1 MKRRCNSRSVRFA
14 YLFLLL
20 VLAVENFALDPKT
33 AIDKY
38 IHRQW
43 SVKDGLP
50 HDSVTCFAQDPRG
63 FIWVG
68 TDNGLARFDGDDFKI
83 FNKNNTKEIKNNSI
97 TSLYAAADGTLLIGT
112 DGGGIS
118 IFKNNR
124 FKHYSTSNGLP
135 SNFIRFITGDSSQNI
150 RVSTC
155 GGGVIGLRLR
165 RFNIAVAYKDV
176 DPSLLAG
183 CVRPVLSD
191 SKKDLW
197 TGTDNG
203 LKRSHQGKSF
213 MYTVKAGLK
222 DNRIRA
228 ICEDREGKLWVGTEK
243 GVNRITKT
251 RGDSVL
257 ITNITAF
264 EQHVVYSILEDKDGV
279 IWTATDRGLYRVR
292 NNGRYEIEKATSL
305 EAFLGTI
312 PVTSLFED
320 RQGIL
325 WIGTYGKGMSSLRD
339 GKFKFYTTSD
349 GLSHNYVTS
358 IYQDDKGTVW
368 IGTNGWGLNQLKQ
381 EKIKVFTK
389 KNGLCSNYITA
400 IYEDKRGN
408 HCIWIGTPDGLNRWN
423 NQQFN
428 LYNVKDGLS
437 HNSISALS
445 GDREGN
451 LWIGTHRGLNG
462 YKNGKFYVPGNQK
475 GLANQVI
482 LTMAGDTK
490 GNLWIGTSQGFYRLK
505 NTRTKPLLERIST
518 HVVQDI
524 YIDWTGSIWLGTKDQ
539 GLIRFIDGRFIAYP
553 LDSEFSNAKVYRV
566 LEDREANLW
575 MSSNHGLFM
584 VSKAAFTRDRFRY
597 RRRLTSSDR
606 YHHLLE
612 SDGLKSEVFSGDGQ
626 PAGWQTTDGRM
637 WFPTINGIAVI
648 TPEGIKFKDPV
659 LPVHIEKLVVDDQT
673 FFPGG
678 PSLFPKKTR
687 KIEFYFTALNFD
699 GLENLEFKC
708 KLTGIFP
715 EKLGTRQEI
724 VNQKKI
730 IFRDILPGK
739 YNFSVFAGN
748 ENKGWGEAASYDF
761 TVRYTIS
768 GIEGFILVLIFVLP
782 ILLVV
787 ISRHLERRAKTKE
800 MLKIFQDDA
809 RYKTHVLTPKTVKK
823 HMLRLLSVMK
833 EEKPYLDPNM
843 TVTKLANRLGVSKEH
858 ISQTINQCF
867 YMNFNQFLNKY
878 RIEEA
883 KERLKDPKESQ
894 YVVFKI
900 ALDVGFNS
908 KSTFNTAFKKFT
920 GMNPSQYREKYLG
933 ETSSES

>member
-1 MKRRCNSRSVRFA
+1 MKRRYKSRCVRFA
-14 YLFLLL
+14 YVLLL
-20 VLAVENFALDPKT
+20 LFLAVENFALDPN
-33 AIDKY
+33 AALDKY

-50 HDSVTCFAQDPRG
+50 HDCVTCFTQDTKG

-68 TDNGLARFDGDDFKI
+68 TDNGLARFDGDDFTI

-97 TSLYAAADGTLLIGT
+97 TSLNASADGTLWIGT

-118 IFKNNR
+118 IFKYNR
-124 FKHYSTSNGLP
+124 FKHFSTKDGLP
-135 SNFIRFITGDSSQNI
+135 SNFIRLITGDSSRNI

-155 GGGVIGLRLR
+155 GGGVIGLRLWG
-165 RFNIAVAYKDV
+165 FKIQITSNDNDA
-176 DPSLLAG
+176 SLLAG
-183 CVRPVLSD
+183 CVAAVLPD
-191 SKKDLW
+191 SKKNLW
-197 TGTDNG
+197 IGSDNG
-203 LKRSHQGKSF
+203 LKRSKKAKSF
-213 MYTVKAGLK
+213 IYTVKNGLK

-228 ICEDREGKLWVGTEK
+228 LCEDRQGKVWVGTAR
-243 GVNRITKT
+243 GVSRITKT

-257 ITNITAF
+257 ITNLMALD
-264 EQHVVYSILEDKDGV
+264 QHVVYSILEDKDGV
-279 IWTATDRGLYRVR
+279 IWTATDRGLYRIGK
-292 NNGRYEIEKATSL
+292 NGRYVEKVSAL
-305 EAFLGTI
+305 EASQGTI
-312 PVTSLFED
+312 PVISLFED

-325 WIGTYGKGMSSLRD
+325 WIGTHGKGMSSLRD
-339 GKFKFYTTSD
+339 GKFKFYTTTD

-358 IYQDDKGTVW
+358 IYQDDKGTIW
-368 IGTNGWGLNQLKQ
+368 IGTNGRGLNQLRK

-408 HCIWIGTPDGLNRWN
+408 LWIGTPDGLNRLN

-428 LYNVKDGLS
+428 VYTVKDGLL
-437 HNSISALS
+437 HNSISVLS

-451 LWIGTHRGLNG
+451 LWIGTYRGLNG
-462 YKNGKFYVPGNQK
+462 FKNGKFYVPGNQQQ
-475 GLANQVI
+475 LANQVI
-482 LTMAGDTK
+482 LAMAGDSK
-490 GNLWIGTSQGFYRLK
+490 GNLWIGASQGFYRLK
-505 NTRTKPLLERIST
+505 NTSSEPLLERISA
-518 HVVQDI
+518 HVIQDI
-524 YIDWTGSIWLGTKDQ
+524 HIDWIGSLWLGTKDQ
-539 GLIRFIDGRFIAYP
+539 GLIRFIGGRFIAYP

-566 LEDREANLW
+566 LEDRDANLW

-584 VSKAAFTRDRFRY
+584 VSKAAFSRYRFRY
-597 RRRLTSSDR
+597 RRRLSPSDR
-606 YHHLLE
+606 YYHLLE
-612 SDGLKSEVFSGDGQ
+612 SDGLKSAVFTGDGQ
-626 PAGWQTTDGRM
+626 PAGWQTTDRRM
-637 WFPTINGIAVI
+637 WFPTVNGIAVI
-648 TPEGIKFKDPV
+648 NPEKIKIKDPV
-659 LPVHIEKLVVDDQT
+659 IPVHVEKLVVDGQT
-673 FFPGG
+673 FFPGD

-687 KIEFYFTALNFD
+687 EIEFYFTALNFK
-699 GLENLEFKC
+699 GLENMKFKC
-708 KLTGIFP
+708 RLIGLFP
-715 EKLGTRQEI
+715 DKLGTREEI
-724 VNQKKI
+724 IDQKKI
-730 IFRDILPGK
+730 IFRDIPPGK
-739 YNFSVFAGN
+739 YNFRVAAGN
-748 ENKGWGEAASYDF
+748 EDKGWGEAASYNF
-761 TVRYTIS
+761 TIRYTIS
-768 GIEGFILVLIFVLP
+768 GIEGFILVLIFILP

-809 RYKTHVLTPKTVKK
+809 RYKTHVLTPKLVKK
-823 HMLRLLSVMK
+823 YMLELLTVMK

-843 TVTKLANRLGVSKEH
+843 TVTKLAKRLGVSKEH
-858 ISQTINQCF
+858 ISQTINQSF

-933 ETSSES
+933 ETSSKS

>member
-1 MKRRCNSRSVRFA
+1 
-14 YLFLLL
+14 LLL
-20 VLAVENFALDPKT
+20 VLAVENFALDPNS
-33 AIDKY
+33 ALDKY
-38 IHRQW
+38 IYRQW

-50 HDSVTCFAQDPRG
+50 HDCVTCFAQDTKG
-63 FIWVG
+63 FIWIG

-83 FNKNNTKEIKNNSI
+83 FNKTNTKEIKNNSI
-97 TSLYAAADGTLLIGT
+97 TTLYASPDGALLIGT
-112 DGGGIS
+112 DGGGIC

-124 FKHYSTSNGLP
+124 FRHYSTSEGL
-135 SNFIRFITGDSSQNI
+135 SSDFIRFITGDSSQNI

-155 GGGVIGLRLR
+155 GGGIIGLKLR
-165 RFNIAVAYKDV
+165 RLNISITNRNSDA
-176 DPSLLAG
+176 SLLVG
-183 CVRPVLSD
+183 CVGPVLSD

-197 TGTDNG
+197 IGTGNG
-203 LKRSHQGKSF
+203 LKRSHKKKSYL
-213 MYTVKAGLK
+213 YTVKEGLK

-228 ICEDREGKLWVGTEK
+228 ICEDREGRLWIGTAK
-243 GVNRITKT
+243 GISRITKPS
-251 RGDSVL
+251 GDSVL
-257 ITNITAF
+257 ITSLTALD
-264 EQHVVYSILEDKDGV
+264 QHVVYSILEDKDGV

-292 NNGRYEIEKATSL
+292 KNGRYEIEKVSL
-305 EAFLGTI
+305 PEELPGTI
-312 PVTSLFED
+312 PVISLFED

-325 WIGTYGKGMSSLRD
+325 WVGTYGKGMSSLRD

-358 IYQDDKGTVW
+358 IYQDEKGTIW

-389 KNGLCSNYITA
+389 QNGLGSNYITA

-408 HCIWIGTPDGLNRWN
+408 LWIGTPDGLNRLN

-428 LYNVKDGLS
+428 VYTVKDGLP

-451 LWIGTHRGLNG
+451 LWIGTHRGLNR
-462 YKNGKFYVPGNQK
+462 YKNGKFYIPGNQEE
-475 GLANQVI
+475 LANQVI
-482 LTMAGDTK
+482 LTLAGDTK
-490 GNLWIGTSQGFYRLK
+490 GNLWIGASQGFYRLK
-505 NTRTKPLLERIST
+505 NTGAKPLLERIST
-518 HVVQDI
+518 YVVQDL
-524 YIDWTGSIWLGTKDQ
+524 YIDWTGSIWLGTKDR
-539 GLIRFIDGRFIAYP
+539 GLIRFINGRFLVYP
-553 LDSEFSNAKVYRV
+553 VDSEFSNAKVYRV
-566 LEDREANLW
+566 LEDRAANLW
-575 MSSNHGLFM
+575 MSSNHGLFTAAKTAF
-584 VSKAAFTRDRFRY
+584 SKDRFRY
-597 RRRLTSSDR
+597 RRGLSHSDR
-606 YHHLLE
+606 YHQLLE
-612 SDGLKSEVFSGDGQ
+612 SDGLKSGIFSGDGQ
-626 PAGWQTTDGRM
+626 PAGWRTTDGRM

-648 TPEGIKFKDPV
+648 NPEEIKFKDPV
-659 LPVHIEKLVVDDQT
+659 LPAHLEKLVVDDQT
-673 FFPGG
+673 FFPEA

-687 KIEFYFTALNFD
+687 KIEFYFTALNFE
-699 GLENLEFKC
+699 GLENMKFKC
-708 KLTGIFP
+708 ILTGIFP
-715 EKLGTRQEI
+715 ERLGTRQEI
-724 VNQKKI
+724 VDQKKI

-739 YNFSVFAGN
+739 YNFSVSAGN
-748 ENKGWGEAASYDF
+748 EDKGWGEATSYDF
-761 TVRYTIS
+761 TIRYTIS
-768 GIEGFILVLIFVLP
+768 GVEGFILVLIFVLP

-787 ISRHLERRAKTKE
+787 VSRLMERRAKTKE
-800 MLKIFQDDA
+800 MLKIFQDDS

-823 HMLRLLSVMK
+823 YMLELLTVMK

-843 TVTKLANRLGVSKEH
+843 TVTKLAKRLGVSKEH

>member
-1 MKRRCNSRSVRFA
+1 MKRRYNYRSVRFA
-14 YLFLLL
+14 YLLLLL
-20 VLAVENFALDPKT
+20 VLAVDNFALDPN
-33 AIDKY
+33 AALDKY
-38 IHRQW
+38 IYRQW

-50 HDSVTCFAQDPRG
+50 HDSVTCFAQDAQG
-63 FIWVG
+63 FIWIG

-97 TSLYAAADGTLLIGT
+97 TSLYVSADGTLLIGT

-124 FKHYSTSNGLP
+124 FKNYSASNGLP
-135 SNFIRFITGDSSQNI
+135 SDFIRFISGDSSQNI

-165 RFNIAVAYKDV
+165 RFNITVTDHNS
-176 DPSLLAG
+176 DTSLLSG
-183 CVRPVLSD
+183 CVRPVLPD

-197 TGTDNG
+197 IGTDNG
-203 LKRSHQGKSF
+203 LKRCLKEKSF
-213 MYTVKAGLK
+213 LYTVKEGLQ

-228 ICEDREGKLWVGTEK
+228 ICEDRHGRLWVGTAK
-243 GVNRITKT
+243 GVNLITKT
-251 RGDSVL
+251 SGDSVL
-257 ITNITAF
+257 IANLTALN
-264 EQHVVYSILEDKDGV
+264 QHVVYSILEDKDGV
-279 IWTATDRGLYRVR
+279 TWTATDRGLYRVR
-292 NNGRYEIEKATSL
+292 KNSRYEIEKVSV
-305 EAFLGTI
+305 ESFSGSI
-312 PVTSLFED
+312 PIISLFED

-325 WIGTYGKGMSSLRD
+325 WIGTHGKGMSGLRD

-368 IGTNGWGLNQLKQ
+368 IGTNGRGLNQLKQ
-381 EKIKVFTK
+381 GEIKVFTK
-389 KNGLCSNYITA
+389 ENGLCSNYITA
-400 IYEDKRGN
+400 IYQDKRRN
-408 HCIWIGTPDGLNRWN
+408 IWIGTPDGLNRLN
-423 NQQFN
+423 NQQ
-428 LYNVKDGLS
+428 LEVYTVKDGLS
-437 HNSISALS
+437 HHSISVLT

-451 LWIGTHRGLNG
+451 LRIGTHRGLTT
-462 YKNGKFYVPGNQK
+462 YKNGKFYVPGNQRE
-475 GLANQVI
+475 LANLVI

-490 GNLWIGTSQGFYRLK
+490 GTLWLGASQGFYRLN
-505 NTRTKPLLERIST
+505 NTGSEPLLERISA

-524 YIDWTGSIWLGTKDQ
+524 YIDWPGSIWLATKGQ
-539 GLIRFIDGRFIAYP
+539 GLVRFMNGRFIAYP
-553 LDSEFSNAKVYRV
+553 VDSEFSNAKVYRI
-566 LEDREANLW
+566 LEDRDANLW
-575 MSSNHGLFM
+575 MSSNYGLFT
-584 VSKAAFTRDRFRY
+584 VAKDAFSSSRSRY
-597 RRRLTSSDR
+597 RRGLSPADS
-606 YHHLLE
+606 YHRLLE
-612 SDGLKSEVFSGDGQ
+612 SDGLISAVFSGDGQ
-626 PAGWQTTDGRM
+626 PAGWQTTDRRM
-637 WFPTINGIAVI
+637 WFPTVNGIAVI
-648 TPEGIKFKDPV
+648 NPGEIKFNDPV
-659 LPVHIEKLVVDDQT
+659 LPVRLEKLVVDDQT
-673 FFPGG
+673 FFPGD
-678 PSLFPKKTR
+678 PSEFPKKTR
-687 KIEFYFTALNFD
+687 KIEFYFTALNFA
-699 GLENLEFKC
+699 GLENMTFKC

-724 VNQKKI
+724 VRQKKI

-739 YNFSVFAGN
+739 YNFSVSAGN
-748 ENKGWGEAASYDF
+748 EKKGWGEAASYDF
-761 TVRYTIS
+761 TIRYTIS

-787 ISRHLERRAKTKE
+787 VSRLLERRAKTKE
-800 MLKIFQDDA
+800 MLKIFQEDS
-809 RYKTHVLTPKTVKK
+809 RYKTHMLTPKIVKK
-823 HMLRLLSVMK
+823 YMLELLTVMK

-843 TVTKLANRLGVSKEH
+843 TVTKLAKRLGVSKEH
-858 ISQTINQCF
+858 ISQTVNQCF

-933 ETSSES
+933 EKSTGS

>member
-1 MKRRCNSRSVRFA
+1 MMKRRYNSRCSCSPGCRVNRKIFA
-14 YLFLLL
+14 YLLLLL
-20 VLAVENFALDPKT
+20 VLVVENFALDPN
-33 AIDKY
+33 AALDKY

-50 HDSVTCFAQDPRG
+50 HDSVTCFAQDAKG

-97 TSLYAAADGTLLIGT
+97 TSLYASADGTLWIGT
-112 DGGGIS
+112 EGGGIS

-124 FKHYSTSNGLP
+124 FKNYSTSDGLP

-150 RVSTC
+150 LVSTC

-165 RFNIAVAYKDV
+165 RFNIFISYHDSDA
-176 DPSLLAG
+176 SLLGG
-183 CVRPVLSD
+183 CARAVLSD

-197 TGTDNG
+197 IGTDNG
-203 LKRSHQGKSF
+203 LKRSNKGKSF
-213 MYTVKAGLK
+213 IYTVKKGLK

-228 ICEDREGKLWVGTEK
+228 ICEDRDGRIWVGTAK
-243 GVNRITKT
+243 GVSRITKT

-257 ITNITAF
+257 ITNLMVF
-264 EQHVVYSILEDKDGV
+264 DQHVVYSILEDKDGV

-292 NNGRYEIEKATSL
+292 KNGRYKIEKATAL
-305 EAFLGTI
+305 AAFPGTI
-312 PVTSLFED
+312 PVISLFED
-320 RQGIL
+320 KQGIL
-325 WIGTYGKGMSSLRD
+325 WIGTYGKGMSNLRD
-339 GKFKFYTTSD
+339 GNFKFYTTTD

-358 IYQDDKGTVW
+358 ICQNTKGTIW
-368 IGTNGWGLNQLKQ
+368 IGTNGRGLNQLKQ

-389 KNGLCSNYITA
+389 KDGLCSNYITA

-408 HCIWIGTPDGLNRWN
+408 LWIGTPDGLNRLKS
-423 NQQFN
+423 QQFRV
-428 LYNVKDGLS
+428 YTVKDGLS
-437 HNSISALS
+437 HHSISVLY
-445 GDREGN
+445 GDEEGN

-462 YKNGKFYVPGNQK
+462 FKNGKLYVPGYQQE
-475 GLANQVI
+475 LANQVI
-482 LTMAGDTK
+482 FTMAGDTK
-490 GNLWIGTSQGFYRLK
+490 GNLWIGASQGFYRLK
-505 NTRTKPLLERIST
+505 NTRSKPLLEKIST
-518 HVVQDI
+518 HVIQDI
-524 YIDWTGSIWLGTKDQ
+524 HIDWLGSIWLGTKDQ

-553 LDSEFSNAKVYRV
+553 VDSEFSNAKVYRV

-575 MSSNHGLFM
+575 LSSNHGLFT
-584 VSKAAFTRDRFRY
+584 VSKAAFTRYRFSY
-597 RRRLTSSDR
+597 RRGLSPSDR

-612 SDGLKSEVFSGDGQ
+612 SDGLKSAIFTGDAQ

-637 WFPTINGIAVI
+637 WFPTVNGIAVI
-648 TPEGIKFKDPV
+648 NPGKIKFKAPV
-659 LPVHIEKLVVDDQT
+659 LPVSLEKLVVDGQT

-678 PSLFPKKTR
+678 LSLFPKKTR
-687 KIEFYFTALNFD
+687 RIEFYFTALNFK
-699 GLENLEFKC
+699 GLENMKFKC
-708 KLTGIFP
+708 RLTGIFP

-724 VNQKKI
+724 VDQKKI
-730 IFRDILPGK
+730 IFRDIPPGK
-739 YNFSVFAGN
+739 YSFSVFAGN

-761 TVRYTIS
+761 TIRYTIS

-787 ISRHLERRAKTKE
+787 ISRLLERRAKTKE

-823 HMLRLLSVMK
+823 YMLELLTVMK

-843 TVTKLANRLGVSKEH
+843 TVSKLAKRLGVSKEH

-883 KERLKDPKESQ
+883 KERL
-894 YVVFKI
+894 
-900 ALDVGFNS
+900 
-908 KSTFNTAFKKFT
+908 
-920 GMNPSQYREKYLG
+920 
-933 ETSSES
+933 

>member
-1 MKRRCNSRSVRFA
+1 MMKRRYNSRCVRFA
-14 YLFLLL
+14 YFLLL
-20 VLAVENFALDPKT
+20 LALAVENFALDPNT
-33 AIDKY
+33 ALDKY

-50 HDSVTCFAQDPRG
+50 HDSVTCFAQDTKG

-97 TSLYAAADGTLLIGT
+97 TSLNISADGTLWIGT

-124 FKHYSTSNGLP
+124 FKHFSTKDGLP
-135 SNFIRFITGDSSQNI
+135 SNFIRLITGDSSRNI

-155 GGGVIGLRLR
+155 GGGVIGLRLW
-165 RFNIAVAYKDV
+165 RFKIQITFTEND
-176 DPSLLAG
+176 SNLLAG
-183 CVRPVLSD
+183 CVGAVLSD
-191 SKKDLW
+191 SKKNLW
-197 TGTDNG
+197 IGTDNG
-203 LKRSHQGKSF
+203 LKRSKAGKSLI
-213 MYTVKAGLK
+213 YTVKKGLK

-228 ICEDREGKLWVGTEK
+228 LCEDRQGKIWVGTAK
-243 GVNRITKT
+243 GVSRITKT

-257 ITNITAF
+257 ITNLTALD
-264 EQHVVYSILEDKDGV
+264 QHVVYSILEDKDGL

-292 NNGRYEIEKATSL
+292 KTGRYKIEKATAL
-305 EAFLGTI
+305 EAFPGTI
-312 PVTSLFED
+312 PVISLFED
-320 RQGIL
+320 SQGIL
-325 WIGTYGKGMSSLRD
+325 WIGTFGKGMCNLRD

-358 IYQDDKGTVW
+358 IFQDDKGTIW
-368 IGTNGWGLNQLKQ
+368 IGTNGRGLNQLKQ
-381 EKIKVFTK
+381 QKIKVFTK

-408 HCIWIGTPDGLNRWN
+408 LWIGTPDGLNRLK
-423 NQQFN
+423 NQQFSV
-428 LYNVKDGLS
+428 YTIKDGLS
-437 HNSISALS
+437 NNSISVLC

-451 LWIGTHRGLNG
+451 LWIGTHRGLNR
-462 YKNGKFYVPGNQK
+462 YKNGKFYVPGYQQE
-475 GLANQVI
+475 LANQVI
-482 LTMAGDTK
+482 FTMAGDRK
-490 GNLWIGTSQGFYRLK
+490 GNLWIGASRGFYRLK
-505 NTRTKPLLERIST
+505 YTRSGPLPEKIST
-518 HVVQDI
+518 HVIQDI
-524 YIDWTGSIWLGTKDQ
+524 HIDWIDSKWLATKDQ
-539 GLIRFIDGRFIAYP
+539 GLIRFINGRFIAYP
-553 LDSEFSNAKVYRV
+553 LDSEFLNAKVYRV
-566 LEDREANLW
+566 LEDRETNLW
-575 MSSNHGLFM
+575 MSSNQGIFT
-584 VSKAAFTRDRFRY
+584 VSKAAFSRY
-597 RRRLTSSDR
+597 RYRYRSRLSPSDR

-612 SDGLKSEVFSGDGQ
+612 SDGLKSAIFTGDAQ

-637 WFPTINGIAVI
+637 WFPTVNGIAVI
-648 TPEGIKFKDPV
+648 DPGKIKFKDPV
-659 LPVHIEKLVVDDQT
+659 LPVHLEKLVVDGQT
-673 FFPGG
+673 FYPGN

-687 KIEFYFTALNFD
+687 RMEFYFTALNFK
-699 GLENLEFKC
+699 GLENMKFKC
-708 KLTGIFP
+708 RLTGIFP
-715 EKLGTRQEI
+715 EKLGTREDI

-730 IFRDILPGK
+730 IFRDIPPGK
-739 YNFSVFAGN
+739 YNFSVTAGN

-761 TVRYTIS
+761 TIRYTIS
-768 GIEGFILVLIFVLP
+768 GIEGFILVLIFILP

-809 RYKTHVLTPKTVKK
+809 RYKTHVMTPKLVKK
-823 HMLRLLSVMK
+823 YMLELLTVMK

-843 TVTKLANRLGVSKEH
+843 TVTKLAKRLGVSKEH

-933 ETSSES
+933 ETSSKS

>member
-1 MKRRCNSRSVRFA
+1 
-14 YLFLLL
+14 LLL
-20 VLAVENFALDPKT
+20 ALAVENFALDPNA

-50 HDSVTCFAQDPRG
+50 HDSVTCFAQDAKG

-83 FNKNNTKEIKNNSI
+83 YNKYNTKELKNNSI
-97 TSLYAAADGTLLIGT
+97 TSLNASADGTLWIGT

-124 FKHYSTSNGLP
+124 FKHFSTKDGLP
-135 SNFIRFITGDSSQNI
+135 SNFIRLITGDSSRNI

-155 GGGVIGLRLR
+155 GGGVIGLRLWG
-165 RFNIAVAYKDV
+165 FKIQITSNDN

-183 CVRPVLSD
+183 CVGAVLSD
-191 SKKDLW
+191 SKKNLW
-197 TGTDNG
+197 IGSDNG
-203 LKRSHQGKSF
+203 LKRSKTRKSF
-213 MYTVKAGLK
+213 IYTVKKGLK

-228 ICEDREGKLWVGTEK
+228 LCEDRQGKIWVGTAK

-257 ITNITAF
+257 ITNLTTF
-264 EQHVVYSILEDKDGV
+264 DQHVVYSILEDKDGV
-279 IWTATDRGLYRVR
+279 IWTATDRGLYRIR
-292 NNGRYEIEKATSL
+292 KNGRYVEKATVP
-305 EAFLGTI
+305 EAFPGAI
-312 PVTSLFED
+312 PVISLFED

-325 WIGTYGKGMSSLRD
+325 WIGTHGKGMSSLRD
-339 GKFKFYTTSD
+339 GKFKFYTTTD

-358 IYQDDKGTVW
+358 TYQDDKGTIW
-368 IGTNGWGLNQLKQ
+368 IGTNGRGLNQLKQ

-389 KNGLCSNYITA
+389 QNGLCSNYITA

-408 HCIWIGTPDGLNRWN
+408 LWIGTPDGLNRLI

-428 LYNVKDGLS
+428 VYTVKDGLS
-437 HNSISALS
+437 NNSISLLYE
-445 GDREGN
+445 DREGN
-451 LWIGTHRGLNG
+451 LWIGTHRGLNRF
-462 YKNGKFYVPGNQK
+462 KNGKFYVPGYQQE
-475 GLANQVI
+475 LANQVI
-482 LTMAGDTK
+482 LTMAADTR
-490 GNLWIGTSQGFYRLK
+490 GNLWIGAGNGFYRLK
-505 NTRTKPLLERIST
+505 NTRSKPLLERISA
-518 HVVQDI
+518 HVIRDI
-524 YIDWTGSIWLGTKDQ
+524 HIDWIGSIWLGTIDQ
-539 GLIRFIDGRFIAYP
+539 GLIRFIGGRFIAYP

-566 LEDREANLW
+566 LEDRYANLW
-575 MSSNHGLFM
+575 MSSNHGIFT
-584 VSKAAFTRDRFRY
+584 VSKAAYSRYRFMY
-597 RRRLTSSDR
+597 RRRLSSSDR
-606 YHHLLE
+606 YYQLLE
-612 SDGLKSEVFSGDGQ
+612 SDGLKSTVFSGDGQ
-626 PAGWQTTDGRM
+626 PAGWQTTDKRM
-637 WFPTINGIAVI
+637 WFPTVNGIAVI
-648 TPEGIKFKDPV
+648 NPGKIKFKDPV
-659 LPVHIEKLVVDDQT
+659 LPVIVEKLVVDGQT

-687 KIEFYFTALNFD
+687 EIEFYFSALNFK
-699 GLENLEFKC
+699 GLENLKFKC
-708 KLTGIFP
+708 RLTGLSP
-715 EKLGTRQEI
+715 VKLGTREDI
-724 VNQKKI
+724 IHQKKI
-730 IFRDILPGK
+730 SYRDILPGK

-748 ENKGWGEAASYDF
+748 ENKGWGEPASYDF
-761 TVRYTIS
+761 TIRYTIS

-787 ISRHLERRAKTKE
+787 ISRRLERRAKTKE

-823 HMLRLLSVMK
+823 YMVELLTVMK

-843 TVTKLANRLGVSKEH
+843 TVTKLAKRLGVSKEH

-920 GMNPSQYREKYLG
+920 GMNPSQYREKYLE
-933 ETSSES
+933 ETSSKS